1 MQMFLVQH
9 IDKDLAL
16 LSNRIAKN
24 NDDTNS
30 AVHTFLKHLLLND
43 EPDNIMMVDL
53 TSAQIRNQYENAFDR
68 KFIQPFFNS
77 LDKELLQFNKF
88 LMADRCINDSP
99 LMRKIFEL
107 DAELDL
113 SNVTVMSPQLWLY
126 RQSVSVE
133 SLKVAVQLKV
143 AGGGAKDI
151 SILVKFLEQESVL
164 SMIKETTTYI
174 RASKIFAT

>member
-1 MQMFLVQH
+1 MVMMVKRVDATKPGHCLGPASERSNFSIPHRELTPLSVTLQNLLVHLSLLVATLRGHVEDVVKLVHPEVNSDSMKMFLVQH
-9 IDKDLAL
+9 IEKDLAL

-77 LDKELLQFNKF
+77 LDEELLQFNKF

-99 LMRKIFEL
+99 LMRKIF
-107 DAELDL
+107 
-113 SNVTVMSPQLWLY
+113 
-126 RQSVSVE
+126 
-133 SLKVAVQLKV
+133 
-143 AGGGAKDI
+143 
-151 SILVKFLEQESVL
+151 
-164 SMIKETTTYI
+164 
-174 RASKIFAT
+174 